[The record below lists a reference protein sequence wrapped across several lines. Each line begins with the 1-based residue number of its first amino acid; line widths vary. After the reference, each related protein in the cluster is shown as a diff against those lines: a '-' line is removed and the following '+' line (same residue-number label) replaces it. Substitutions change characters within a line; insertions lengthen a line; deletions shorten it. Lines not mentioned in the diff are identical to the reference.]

1 MRFTHGIWET
11 REHTT
16 LYDAVEVASVST
28 PSPNK
33 LRALCA
39 TRHIKH
45 RGNTLNR
52 ATITVE
58 FETVAPGIIAC
69 SATHFRGGLQSSN
82 EPRFELFP
90 DGSAARDKNDQKVTI
105 SHDDE
110 AKTSTLPGGGGFE
123 AVVDRNPSHFRV
135 KFQSDGSDDSPRK
148 TLTSLGYQGVQYIVA
163 PNSAPMPT
171 PLDATTEVSDSYYRP
186 TVAPGS
192 RPHMVVSL
200 DLQVGELVYGLGER
214 FGPLTK
220 NGQSVDIWNEDAG
233 TISPHSKCDGYCVK
247 DSLCLTKSAAYKN
260 VPFYMTNRGYG
271 VFFDHSDLV
280 SLEVQTERLGKVQ
293 VSVQGEQIRW
303 FIINGPTPKEVNIR

>member
-11 REHTT
+11 REHHT

-28 PSPNK
+28 PSANK

-39 TRHIKH
+39 TRHVKH

-58 FETVAPGIIAC
+58 LENVAPGIIAC
-69 SATHFRGGLQSSN
+69 SATHFKGGLRNSN

-90 DGSAARDKNDQKVTI
+90 DGEAAKAQDDEAAAV

-123 AVVDRNPSHFRV
+123 AVMDRNPSHFRV
-135 KFQSDGSDDSPRK
+135 KFQSDASDGDKPRK
-148 TLTSLGYQGVQYIVA
+148 TLTSLGYQGVQYILA
-163 PNSAPMPT
+163 PNNAPMPT
-171 PLDATTEVSDSYYRP
+171 PLEATTEVSDSYYRP
-186 TVAPGS
+186 TTPRGF

-233 TISPHSKCDGYCVK
+233 TVSPHSEYLSSFVYQMVC
-247 DSLCLTKSAAYKN
+247 
-260 VPFYMTNRGYG
+260 
-271 VFFDHSDLV
+271 
-280 SLEVQTERLGKVQ
+280 
-293 VSVQGEQIRW
+293 
-303 FIINGPTPKEVNIR
+303 

>member
-16 LYDAVEVASVST
+16 LYDAVEVASVSS
-28 PSPNK
+28 PSPSK

-39 TRHIKH
+39 TRHVKH

-58 FETVAPGIIAC
+58 LDAVAPGIIAC
-69 SATHFRGGLQSSN
+69 SATHFKGTKADGTH

-90 DGSAARDKNDQKVTI
+90 NGGRSQEVGDIGVK
-105 SHDDE
+105 HDE
-110 AKTSTLPGGGGFE
+110 ESKMSTLAGEGGVE
-123 AVVDRNPSHFRV
+123 AVMDRNPSHFRV
-135 KFQSDGSDDSPRK
+135 KFQGPSGEGKDEPRR
-148 TLTSLGYQGVQYIVA
+148 TLTSVGYQGLQYIVA
-163 PNSAPMPT
+163 PNYAPMPT
-171 PLDATTEVSDSYYRP
+171 PLEATTKIGDPYHRP
-186 TVAPGS
+186 TPAPGS

-233 TISPHSKCDGYCVK
+233 TISPHSELTS
-247 DSLCLTKSAAYKN
+247 SLTSKSN
-260 VPFYMTNRGYG
+260 TNKMP
-271 VFFDHSDLV
+271 V
-280 SLEVQTERLGKVQ
+280 S
-293 VSVQGEQIRW
+293 SVQECTVLHDQQRL
-303 FIINGPTPKEVNIR
+303 RCLLRSHRRCLA